1 MAAWTTAILDEMAR
15 HREQFK
21 AFCRSLSPEEM
32 SERVPGSP
40 WTVQDYIAHLCTIDG
55 LLCRFFG
62 PAVAIMDMPPL
73 DVAPP
78 TPFDIDEW
86 NEAAVEKRCGASLEE
101 LFDEAVRHRA
111 TYIRIL
117 EALPEGQMGMMIP
130 FGGDRKVIDLP
141 ATTVRLEDLLWSIA
155 LHDPNHTRDILRALP
170 NREPELREWIAS
182 ADFERVPAAI
192 TDRRV

>member
-1 MAAWTTAILDEMAR
+1 
-15 HREQFK
+15 
-21 AFCRSLSPEEM
+21 
-32 SERVPGSP
+32 
-40 WTVQDYIAHLCTIDG
+40 
-55 LLCRFFG
+55 
-62 PAVAIMDMPPL
+62 MDMPPL

-86 NEAAVEKRCGASLEE
+86 TEAVVEKRCGPSLEE
-101 LFDEAVRHRA
+101 LFEEAAWHRA
-111 TYIRIL
+111 NYIRML
-117 EALPEGQMGMMIP
+117 EALSEGQMDMMIP

-155 LHDPNHTRDILRALP
+155 LHDPNHTGDILRALP

-192 TDRRV
+192 TGRRV